1 MWWLLILIIIVVGA
15 YFLTP
20 GKPKPCPC
28 SKNNGATT

>member
-28 SKNNGATT
+28 SKNNVGQI